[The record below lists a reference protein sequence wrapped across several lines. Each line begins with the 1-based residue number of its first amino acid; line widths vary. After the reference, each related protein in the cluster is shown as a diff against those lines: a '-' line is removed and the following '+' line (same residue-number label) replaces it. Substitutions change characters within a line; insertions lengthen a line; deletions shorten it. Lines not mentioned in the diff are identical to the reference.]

1 MKTDLNKP
9 DEMIGQTYGSWHI
22 LEYKRYAKIDP
33 IYQCKCNK
41 CGFVHAVT
49 KANLVAKVACPT
61 CPTESK
67 SPVDELIS
75 TFGGVLGITEDKRK
89 EINAAFEKLNQP
101 EFKNVYA
108 SLERASGSIKNVM
121 NGKAGAPDVARKVL
135 EVEASNLKSAFDE
148 LIKEG
153 KITEEEARIL
163 KTDINSSANMQ
174 KLKTMLEVMKQ
185 QTHDPKKTK
194 I

>member
-1 MKTDLNKP
+1 MNDMVGKVF
-9 DEMIGQTYGSWHI
+9 GSWKV
-22 LEYKRYAKIDP
+22 LNGKNSV
-33 IYQCKCNK
+33 IYNCACLR
-41 CGFVHAVT
+41 CGEQH
-49 KANLVAKVACPT
+49 LVAKTNIISKVACPT
-61 CPTESK
+61 CPAEFSK
-67 SPVDELIS
+67 SPVDDLIGI
-75 TFGGVLGITEDKRK
+75 FGGVLGITEDKRK

-101 EFKNVYA
+101 EFKNVYT
-108 SLERASGSIKNVM
+108 SLGRASGSIKSVM

-135 EVEASNLKSAFDE
+135 EAETANLKSAFDE

-185 QTHDPKKTK
+185 QTNDPKKTK
-194 I
+194 V